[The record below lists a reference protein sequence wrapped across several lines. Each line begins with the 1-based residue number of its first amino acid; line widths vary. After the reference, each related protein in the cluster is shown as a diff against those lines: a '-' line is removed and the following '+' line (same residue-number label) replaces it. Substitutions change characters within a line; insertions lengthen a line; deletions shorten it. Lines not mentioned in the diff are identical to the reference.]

1 MTGIRQK
8 HQDADPCMNE
18 CWWPLMRTEREGERK
33 DKLSLAC
40 ACDVM
45 HSLETLPARRPSQ
58 LKHHNCELNK
68 LLFFIDIPPQP

>member
-1 MTGIRQK
+1 MLV
-8 HQDADPCMNE
+8 AFNE
-18 CWWPLMRTEREGERK
+18 NGERK
-33 DKLSLAC
+33 DKPSLAC

-68 LLFFIDIPPQP
+68 LLSFIDMPPPALRILLQ

>member
-1 MTGIRQK
+1 MTF
-8 HQDADPCMNE
+8 NE
-18 CWWPLMRTEREGERK
+18 NGERK

-45 HSLETLPARRPSQ
+45 HSLGTLPARRPSQ

-68 LLFFIDIPPQP
+68 LLFFIENSVAIIQNRWSALGKFAFI